1 MQRESCLTTNRVCVY
16 YMAWDPFTQENQNNI
31 EMLQRGAARFACN
44 NYRREA
50 NVTTMLD
57 ELGWHSLKQR
67 IPDQK

>member
-1 MQRESCLTTNRVCVY
+1 
-16 YMAWDPFTQENQNNI
+16 MAWDPFTQENQNNI

-50 NVTTMLD
+50 NVTTTLD

-67 IPDQK
+67 RPDQK